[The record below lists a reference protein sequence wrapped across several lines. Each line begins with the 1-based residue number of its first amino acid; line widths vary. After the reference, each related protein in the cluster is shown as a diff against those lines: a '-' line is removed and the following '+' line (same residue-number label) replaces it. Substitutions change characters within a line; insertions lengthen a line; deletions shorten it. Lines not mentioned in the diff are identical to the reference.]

1 MRHKKGYKKIGKDT
15 PQRRAMLRN
24 MSTDMVEHEALTT
37 TLARAKALKPVVEK
51 LVTLGKKG
59 GLDRIRKAGSY
70 LFRKDATKK
79 LFDEIGPRYAD
90 RPGGYTRILKLGT
103 RVSDGAQ
110 MAQIEFV
117 KNAAAKK

>member
-1 MRHKKGYKKIGKDT
+1 
-15 PQRRAMLRN
+15 
-24 MSTDMVEHEALTT
+24 LTT

-79 LFDEIGPRYAD
+79 LFDELGPRYAD

>member
-1 MRHKKGYKKIGKDT
+1 MRHKKGYKKIGRNT

-24 MSTDMVEHEALTT
+24 LSTDMVEHEALTT
-37 TLARAKALKPVVEK
+37 TLARAKALRPVVER

-59 GLDRIRKAGSY
+59 GLERIRQAGSY

-79 LFDEIGPRYAD
+79 LFSDLAPRYAD
-90 RPGGYTRILKLGT
+90 RAGGYTRILKLGT
-103 RVSDGAQ
+103 RASDGAQ

-117 KNAAAKK
+117 K